1 MVLSFFRIGRGHMT
15 LGEIIA
21 EVNETKPN
29 TYDDGLFIKW
39 LSQQDG
45 RVFNDVI
52 MTHEHALVE
61 DEDGNLVEPEFHGYT
76 DNSLNDELLI
86 CEPYTDTYRYYLDAM
101 IDYSNGETD
110 RYQNSMLMY
119 NNAYQEY
126 KNYYNRTVKPLQ
138 KPLVLF

>member
-1 MVLSFFRIGRGHMT
+1 MT

-61 DEDGNLVEPEFHGYT
+61 DEDGNSYDPFGGMQ
-76 DNSLNDELLI
+76 LNFI
-86 CEPYTDTYRYYLDAM
+86 VIQT
-101 IDYSNGETD
+101 I
-110 RYQNSMLMY
+110 
-119 NNAYQEY
+119 
-126 KNYYNRTVKPLQ
+126 V
-138 KPLVLF
+138 